1 MPGILAAMSDN
12 LNPQR
17 EQMAH
22 ESMVRNLTAQ
32 AEAIWPQ
39 ELPLL
44 RRRPLPAGARILDAG
59 CGTGEITRR
68 LADEFAT
75 ATVIGIDVLDAHLEL
90 GRQRTAA
97 HGRRVQF
104 QHDDIFALSFADAT
118 FDLVVCRHVLQAIPH
133 ADRAIAELV
142 RVTRPGGTLHLLVED
157 YGMIHVAPAAPA
169 TERFWRE
176 GPVRYAA
183 ATGSSLFIGREALAI
198 AHRLG
203 LRDLTMDYLVV
214 DNLRVPREV
223 FARIWEAWRDGY
235 AESIAEHTGQT
246 LAEQMAIW
254 NDSIAAVRDP
264 GRYAVWHVP
273 VLRAQKP

>member
-1 MPGILAAMSDN
+1 MADD

-44 RRRPLPAGARILDAG
+44 RRRALPGKARILDAG
-59 CGTGEITRR
+59 CGTGEITAR
-68 LADEFAT
+68 LADEFTT
-75 ATVIGIDVLDAHLEL
+75 AEVIGIDVLDDHLAL
-90 GRQRTAA
+90 GRRRTAA
-97 HGRRVQF
+97 HGARVRF

-133 ADRAIAELV
+133 AERAIAELA
-142 RVTRPGGTLHLLVED
+142 RVTKPGGTLHLLVED

-176 GPVRYAA
+176 GPRQYAA
-183 ATGSSLFIGREALAI
+183 ATGSSLFIGRNAPAI
-198 AHRLG
+198 ARRLG
-203 LRDLTMDYLVV
+203 LLDVTMDFLIV
-214 DNLRVPREV
+214 DSLRVPREV

-246 LAEQMAIW
+246 LAEQLAIW
-254 NDSIAAVRDP
+254 NDSIAAIMDP
-264 GRYAVWHVP
+264 LRYAVWHVP
-273 VLRAQKP
+273 VLRARKP